1 MGSCLVSGTWFLIV
15 KVQRDSGFLAL
26 HYGFQSPGSRNSAIK
41 ISRIK
46 KIQITLNARTH
57 ILLDYRCI
65 PNIANTEDYP
75 WREYKV
81 GRGVEAKIPPLEDSL
96 LMGVSKYLVMKF
108 CKEPIAFV

>member
-46 KIQITLNARTH
+46 KIQITLN
-57 ILLDYRCI
+57 DSN
-65 PNIANTEDYP
+65 PYP
-75 WREYKV
+75 FGLQVHTQY
-81 GRGVEAKIPPLEDSL
+81 S
-96 LMGVSKYLVMKF
+96 
-108 CKEPIAFV
+108 

>member
-46 KIQITLNARTH
+46 KIQITLNDSNPYPFGLQVH
-57 ILLDYRCI
+57 
-65 PNIANTEDYP
+65 IANTEDYP